1 MFFHSFPSFSS
12 RCYKRRGKNVY
23 ILLVWNLNYNSVKA
37 IEDVLLAHGYSMNKK
52 FGQNF
57 LISDT
62 FRRRIVALMAL
73 EEEMSVWELGPGLG
87 SITSLI
93 LEEKAKLTAFEI
105 DHGFAS
111 ILRDEAFRDE
121 RNFSL
126 VEGDALKTMF
136 SEREVPER
144 IVGNLPY
151 NVGSEM
157 IARLIE
163 EGILPERMV
172 FTLQKEVAER
182 MVATPSSSSY
192 SSFSILVNFD
202 YKVTIPFLVGRT
214 SFYPKPNVD
223 SAVVLMERR
232 EGNRL
237 ENGKRKSFFSFVRLL
252 FSSRRKT
259 IRNNLSSRYEK
270 SRIDDALL
278 KAGLNGSERAETLSE
293 SVLFSLFCALAL

>member
-1 MFFHSFPSFSS
+1 M
-12 RCYKRRGKNVY
+12 
-23 ILLVWNLNYNSVKA
+23 KA

-62 FRRRIVALMAL
+62 FRRRIVSLMAL
-73 EEEMSVWELGPGLG
+73 EEGMPVWELGPGLG

-126 VEGDALKTMF
+126 IEGDALKTMF

>member
-1 MFFHSFPSFSS
+1 M
-12 RCYKRRGKNVY
+12 
-23 ILLVWNLNYNSVKA
+23 
-37 IEDVLLAHGYSMNKK
+37 MKK

-57 LISDT
+57 LFSQSA
-62 FRRRIVALMAL
+62 RERIVCLL
-73 EEEMSVWELGPGLG
+73 NPQEGDRVWEIGPGIG
-87 SITSLI
+87 SITSL
-93 LEEKAKLTAFEI
+93 LLKRGVSLTAFEI
-105 DHGFAS
+105 DHGFCR
-111 ILRDEAFRDE
+111 ILSGEAFGDE
-121 RNFSL
+121 SAFTL
-126 VEGDALKTMF
+126 IEGDALKTLF
-136 SEREVPER
+136 TQEERPDY
-144 IVGNLPY
+144 ICGNLPY